1 MKLKCLD
8 KTFSVKYL
16 IERGAEKI
24 NIASPVFFPKCKFSA
39 GWELAGHRKELSFK
53 ATGVFCADHE
63 GNRGQAARSAQTQT
77 LGSLRSHC
85 PTLPNIFQHF
95 FTLLNTTQHYQTL
108 LNTSHSNSLRL
119 FTLPMPPNSVLSKIP
134 NNSCINFLKA
144 YHLVMIMTETK
155 TYKKTNTKTIPD
167 ICHFFTFTH
176 FQS

>member
-85 PTLPNIFQHF
+85 PTF
-95 FTLLNTTQHYQTL
+95 FNTSLHYPTL

>member
-95 FTLLNTTQHYQTL
+95 FTLLNTVQHYQ
-108 LNTSHSNSLRL
+108 NTAQHLSLKL
-119 FTLPMPPNSVLSKIP
+119 AQTFHAPNASKLCAQQNP
-134 NNSCINFLKA
+134 K
-144 YHLVMIMTETK
+144 
-155 TYKKTNTKTIPD
+155 
-167 ICHFFTFTH
+167 
-176 FQS
+176 

>member
-24 NIASPVFFPKCKFSA
+24 NIASPVFSPKFKFSA

-95 FTLLNTTQHYQTL
+95 FTLLNTTKHFSTLLTQTRSDFSRSQCLQTL
-108 LNTSHSNSLRL
+108 CSAKSQIIH
-119 FTLPMPPNSVLSKIP
+119 V
-134 NNSCINFLKA
+134 
-144 YHLVMIMTETK
+144 
-155 TYKKTNTKTIPD
+155 
-167 ICHFFTFTH
+167 
-176 FQS
+176 

>member
-24 NIASPVFFPKCKFSA
+24 NIASPVFFPKFKFSA

-95 FTLLNTTQHYQTL
+95 FTLLNTTQHYSTLSNTTKHFSTLLTQTRSDFSRSQCLQTL
-108 LNTSHSNSLRL
+108 CSAKSQIIH
-119 FTLPMPPNSVLSKIP
+119 V
-134 NNSCINFLKA
+134 
-144 YHLVMIMTETK
+144 
-155 TYKKTNTKTIPD
+155 
-167 ICHFFTFTH
+167 
-176 FQS
+176 

>member
-95 FTLLNTTQHYQTL
+95 FTLP
-108 LNTSHSNSLRL
+108 NTSQHFSLKL
-119 FTLPMPPNSVLSKIP
+119 AQTFHAPNASKRVLSKIP
-134 NNSCINFLKA
+134 NNSCMNKIAKLS
-144 YHLVMIMTETK
+144 LTVST
-155 TYKKTNTKTIPD
+155 D
-167 ICHFFTFTH
+167 
-176 FQS
+176 